1 MELLTQNMAQSLL
14 VAGLLVLVVEVFV
27 LGFSTFFLFFLG
39 LGLVGTGL
47 IFFTGLVADTGTN
60 AIIIVAIISSVS
72 TAVLWQPL
80 KKMQNKVDHKPVK
93 GDMIG
98 YRFELQQALA
108 EKTSIDHQYSGINW
122 KVSSDQ
128 TLAAGDE
135 VEVTEIGVGKMKVK
149 RVVA

>member
-1 MELLTQNMAQSLL
+1 MEILTQNMAQSLL
-14 VAGLLVLVVEVFV
+14 VAGLLVLVLEVFV

-39 LGLVGTGL
+39 LGLLGTGL

-60 AIIIVAIISSVS
+60 AVIIVAIISSVS

-98 YRFELQQALA
+98 HRFALQQNLQL
-108 EKTSIDHQYSGINW
+108 KTSIDHQYSGINW

-135 VEVTEIGVGKMKVK
+135 VEVTEIGVGKMKVR
-149 RVVA
+149 RVET

>member
-72 TAVLWQPL
+72 TVVLWQPL

-128 TLAAGDE
+128 ALAAGDE

-149 RVVA
+149 RVDA

>member
-128 TLAAGDE
+128 ALAAGDE

-149 RVVA
+149 RVDA

>member
-72 TAVLWQPL
+72 TVVLWQPL

-128 TLAAGDE
+128 ALAAGDE